1 MTKNYEELSINQ
13 FSIGSKS
20 VNLTL
25 ILSKKKIKTIF
36 SLIQNL
42 RISINIYQLLSFIYS
57 YFELS
62 WGWNCKSHVR
72 ELFYTH
78 YSTQLVAVK
87 KKRQN
92 KILSFVTVWSREYI
106 IVNALLT
113 CRLRPTSDN
122 FCLIDGKS
130 KCAQSF
136 SLRFWRGMPQNSFT
150 FTFLIFFNMFS
161 RSDESKY

>member
-57 YFELS
+57 YQLS
-62 WGWNCKSHVR
+62 WGWNCKSNIR
-72 ELFYTH
+72 ELLYTQRNWL
-78 YSTQLVAVK
+78 QLKK

-92 KILSFVTVWSREYI
+92 KILSFVTV
-106 IVNALLT
+106 
-113 CRLRPTSDN
+113 
-122 FCLIDGKS
+122 
-130 KCAQSF
+130 
-136 SLRFWRGMPQNSFT
+136 
-150 FTFLIFFNMFS
+150 
-161 RSDESKY
+161 